1 MSLFNPAVVELDV
14 VRRRHQASPS
24 LTAREREVLDCLL
37 TGASE
42 KEVAAALAISPQT
55 VHAHVKSLYRGYG
68 VSSRPQLMAKF
79 LGDAMRALRSGR
91 DAPLALSRCV
101 CGR

>member
-1 MSLFNPAVVELDV
+1 MSFSNQAVVQLGE
-14 VRRRHQASPS
+14 VRRRQEVPPS
-24 LTAREREVLDCLL
+24 LTSRERQVLDCLL

-42 KEVAAALAISPQT
+42 KEVAASLAISPQT
-55 VHAHVKSLYRGYG
+55 VHAHVKSLYRSHD

-79 LGDAMRALRSGR
+79 LGEAMRALRSVQGPSQR
-91 DAPLALSRCV
+91 VAQCA

>member
-1 MSLFNPAVVELDV
+1 MSDV
-14 VRRRHQASPS
+14 LEEFVPHSETRRGQQAASA
-24 LTAREREVLDCLL
+24 LTSRERQVLACLL

-55 VHAHVKSLYRGYG
+55 VHAHVKSLYRVHG
-68 VSSRPQLMAKF
+68 VSSRSQLMANF
-79 LGDAMRALRSGR
+79 LRDALRALRSCR
-91 DAPLALSRCV
+91 EMRQPAAACV